1 MQTQQNKLI
10 KRLRKGWL
18 NSLQAVYECDCLKLT
33 TRVNEVAFLL
43 KINALGLKLV
53 RKPILVPHKQARYLT
68 GLYRRQSLSWVLP

>member
-18 NSLQAVYECDCLKLT
+18 NSLDAVNDCGCLKLT

-43 KINALGLKLV
+43 KINSLGLKLE
-53 RKPILVPHKQARYLT
+53 RKVASETRYVS
-68 GLYRRQSLSWVLP
+68 YRLIKAKK

>member
-1 MQTQQNKLI
+1 MLTQQNKLI

-43 KINALGLKLV
+43 KINELGLKLE
-53 RKPILVPHKQARYLT
+53 RKVASETRYVSYRLVKR
-68 GLYRRQSLSWVLP
+68 

>member
-33 TRVNEVAFLL
+33 TRANEPNFLL
-43 KINALGLKLV
+43 KINALGLKLE
-53 RKPILVPHKQARYLT
+53 RKVASGTRYVSYRLVK
-68 GLYRRQSLSWVLP
+68 

>member
-43 KINALGLKLV
+43 KINALGLKLE
-53 RKPILVPHKQARYLT
+53 RKVASGTRYVHYKLVKK
-68 GLYRRQSLSWVLP
+68 

>member
-18 NSLQAVYECDCLKLT
+18 NSLDAVYECGCLKLT

-43 KINALGLKLV
+43 KINALGLKLE
-53 RKPILVPHKQARYLT
+53 RKVASETRYVHYKLVKK
-68 GLYRRQSLSWVLP
+68 